1 MSNDAAGWCNVV
13 SAEERKYSGGYQSSK
28 SMARSVLK
36 SDESTETE
44 DLEAKA
50 MGPAQEY
57 KAERPS
63 DETKKEWEK
72 RKKQGR
78 DRKSGGAVERV
89 DGYQKSEWIKLR
101 ERMATAEAVHPE
113 TIAWGPQLGCQGHSR
128 RVVGAAE
135 EGRAS
140 RTAAKSEEGAERGR
154 WKGHGWDQLKRAR
167 SRAECRSYGGVE
179 REAARKIASTGSRR
193 LDA

>member
-1 MSNDAAGWCNVV
+1 MKRRRWDQPKDTKQNDRAMKRRRNGRSEVEGRCGGALQAKKYRKNGRI
-13 SAEERKYSGGYQSSK
+13 ERE
-28 SMARSVLK
+28 ARS
-36 SDESTETE
+36 
-44 DLEAKA
+44 
-50 MGPAQEY
+50 GPE
-57 KAERPS
+57 
-63 DETKKEWEK
+63 EWWS
-72 RKKQGR
+72 G
-78 DRKSGGAVERV
+78 RKSGWISKERV
-89 DGYQKSEWIKLR
+89 DQAARADGDRRGS
-101 ERMATAEAVHPE
+101 APE